1 MTMTNKLVT
10 LEQVAKEA
18 IKQYKQMLSPD
29 DDEEIRKLKFI
40 SAMRLFGADR
50 DVCNDVLKGD

>member
-10 LEQVAKEA
+10 FEQVAKEA
-18 IKQYKQMLSPD
+18 MLQYKQMLSPD